1 MQKNLHENGVT
12 DYIYPL
18 PGSEEKFEI
27 EDPYDLIY
35 EGQNMDLEPY
45 YRLSMYD
52 EDDPLGLMYETTPAY
67 FNEIRFDKYL
77 HRQLLGHEI
86 LIWQFFTEKFE
97 MATFSFVA
105 TSSFLTNL

>member
-1 MQKNLHENGVT
+1 MQENLHENGVT

-18 PGSEEKFEI
+18 PGTKVKFEI

-67 FNEIRFDKYL
+67 YNEIRFDKYCA
-77 HRQLLGHEI
+77 H
-86 LIWQFFTEKFE
+86 
-97 MATFSFVA
+97 S
-105 TSSFLTNL
+105 